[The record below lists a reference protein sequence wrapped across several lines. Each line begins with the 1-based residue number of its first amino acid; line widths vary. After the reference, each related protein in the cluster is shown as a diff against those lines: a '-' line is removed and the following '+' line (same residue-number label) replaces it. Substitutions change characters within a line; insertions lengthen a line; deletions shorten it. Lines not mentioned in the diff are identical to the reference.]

1 MDAPLRDRFCWYDVR
16 PSVTRFGDG
25 RDMRELGL
33 PARRPTVFPGT
44 VRCLVVVAIV
54 VAALSAAPL
63 AAQHE
68 RTEGHLTGQLLVA
81 SANMGDP
88 RFMQTVIY
96 VVSHGADGAMGLV
109 LNRALG
115 VAPISVLLDEFGI
128 ADSEAPG
135 EVRVHY
141 GGPVERGRGFVLHSS
156 DFLGEGTVA
165 VNGDVALSADVE
177 ILRAIAEDRG
187 PGRSLFALGYAGWA
201 PGQLESEI
209 ARDDWFSVPL
219 DLNLVFDDALD
230 TKWDRAFDRR
240 GIDL

>member
-1 MDAPLRDRFCWYDVR
+1 MH
-16 PSVTRFGDG
+16 
-25 RDMRELGL
+25 ELGL
-33 PARRPTVFPGT
+33 HVRRPAVFSGA
-44 VRCLVVVAIV
+44 VRCLVVAAIV
-54 VAALSAAPL
+54 VAAFAGAPL
-63 AAQHE
+63 AAE
-68 RTEGHLTGQLLVA
+68 RESAQGHLTGQLLVA

-88 RFMQTVIY
+88 RFMRTVIY

-115 VAPISVLLDEFGI
+115 VAPVSVLLEGFGI
-128 ADSEAPG
+128 ADGEVPG

-156 DFLGEGTVA
+156 DFVGEGTVA

-177 ILRAIAEDRG
+177 ILRAIAEGRG

-201 PGQLESEI
+201 PGQLEDEI

>member
-1 MDAPLRDRFCWYDVR
+1 M
-16 PSVTRFGDG
+16 
-25 RDMRELGL
+25 
-33 PARRPTVFPGT
+33 
-44 VRCLVVVAIV
+44 V
-54 VAALSAAPL
+54 VAAFAAAPL

-88 RFMQTVIY
+88 RFMRTVIY
-96 VVSHGADGAMGLV
+96 VVSHSADGAMGLV

-115 VAPISVLLDEFGI
+115 VAPISVLLDGFGI
-128 ADSEAPG
+128 ADSEVPG

-156 DFLGEGTVA
+156 DFLGQGTIA

-177 ILRAIAEDRG
+177 ILRAIAEARG
-187 PGRSLFALGYAGWA
+187 PGRSLFVLGYAGWA

>member
-1 MDAPLRDRFCWYDVR
+1 MHQ
-16 PSVTRFGDG
+16 FGSQMG
-25 RDMRELGL
+25 RLAASLAAIRYFSL
-33 PARRPTVFPGT
+33 A
-44 VRCLVVVAIV
+44 AIV
-54 VAALSAAPL
+54 GVAVAAGSL
-63 AAQHE
+63 AAESE
-68 RTEGHLTGQLLVA
+68 RGEGELTGQLLAA

-88 RFMQTVIY
+88 RFMRTVIY
-96 VVSHGADGAMGLV
+96 IVSHGADGAMGLV
-109 LNRALG
+109 LNRQLG
-115 VAPISVLLDEFGI
+115 VAPISVLLHEFGI
-128 ADSEAPG
+128 ADSEARG

-177 ILRAIAEDRG
+177 ILRAIAEGHG

-201 PGQLESEI
+201 PGQLEGEI
-209 ARDDWFSVPL
+209 ARDDWFSVPF

-230 TKWDRAFDRR
+230 TKWDRAFDKR

>member
-1 MDAPLRDRFCWYDVR
+1 MH
-16 PSVTRFGDG
+16 
-25 RDMRELGL
+25 ELGL
-33 PARRPTVFPGT
+33 HVRRPAVFPGA
-44 VRCLVVVAIV
+44 VRCLVVAAIV
-54 VAALSAAPL
+54 VAAFAGAPL
-63 AAQHE
+63 AAE
-68 RTEGHLTGQLLVA
+68 RESDQGHLTGQLLVA

-88 RFMQTVIY
+88 RFMRTVIY
-96 VVSHGADGAMGLV
+96 VVSHGVDGAMGLV

-115 VAPISVLLDEFGI
+115 IAPVSVLLEGFGI
-128 ADSEAPG
+128 ADGEAPG

-156 DFLGEGTVA
+156 DFVGEGTVA

-177 ILRAIAEDRG
+177 ILRAIAEGRG
-187 PGRSLFALGYAGWA
+187 PDRSLFALGYAGWA
-201 PGQLESEI
+201 PGQLEDEI

-230 TKWDRAFDRR
+230 TKWDRAFGRR